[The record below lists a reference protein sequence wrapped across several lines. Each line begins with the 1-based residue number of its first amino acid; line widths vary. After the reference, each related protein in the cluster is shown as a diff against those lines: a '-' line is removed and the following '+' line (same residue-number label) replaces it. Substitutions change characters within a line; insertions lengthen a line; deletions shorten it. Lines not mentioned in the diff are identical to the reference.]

1 MTRLTTAWDE
11 GVTWF
16 LQQSAAQAPDM
27 DDDPLTLSM
36 IREQHLRLGDEGDE
50 DEFLEHLRLVSYR
63 QAEIVTR
70 RSLLPQTWVL
80 VMNRFPDGPILLPKA
95 PVIDVDSIAY
105 VAADGTASSLDSSPA
120 WWQLVQPTG
129 PHAGRVAIHPAQD
142 EFWPSTAI
150 VPSAVSVTFEAGY
163 AANAIPVDITHGRL
177 LLIAELYRKRGM
189 VDGLKAADPL
199 WKRYTVYG
207 S

>member
-1 MTRLTTAWDE
+1 MIRLTTSWDE

-16 LQQSAAQAPDM
+16 LQQTADQAPDLET
-27 DDDPLTLSM
+27 DPLTVDV
-36 IREQHLRLGDEGDE
+36 IREQHLLLSDSAQDEYIDS
-50 DEFLEHLRLVSYR
+50 LRTVSYR

-70 RSLLPQTWVL
+70 RCLLPQTWAL
-80 VMNRFPDGPILLPKA
+80 VMNRFPDGPIMLPKA
-95 PVIDVDSIAY
+95 PVITVSSIAY
-105 VAADGTASSLDSSPA
+105 VAADGTAASLTSSPP

-129 PHAGRVAIHPAQD
+129 PHAGRAAIHPAQD
-142 EFWPSTAI
+142 EFWPATAV
-150 VPSAVSVTFEAGY
+150 VPLAVTVTFEAGY
-163 AANAIPVDITHGRL
+163 AADRIPVDITHGRQ
-177 LLIAELYRKRGM
+177 LLIAELFRKRGM